1 MDIKIMQGNTIISDK
16 FCERFCFLKLLQP
29 FENDDLFDAEIGE
42 DSDDREN
49 GNLSDDDDDNDAPK
63 SPSLGQS
70 HSGEEAATMSSDDE
84 STRKNVKKRKKREAK
99 RKVKS

>member
-1 MDIKIMQGNTIISDK
+1 M
-16 FCERFCFLKLLQP
+16 LQP
-29 FENDDLFDAEIGE
+29 FENDDLFDAEIEE
-42 DSDDREN
+42 DSDYREN
-49 GNLSDDDDDNDAPK
+49 GNLSNDDDAPK

-99 RKVKS
+99 RKVKSLIIIS

>member
-1 MDIKIMQGNTIISDK
+1 M
-16 FCERFCFLKLLQP
+16 LQP

-49 GNLSDDDDDNDAPK
+49 GSLSDDDDDDAPK
-63 SPSLGQS
+63 SPSHGQS

-84 STRKNVKKRKKREAK
+84 SPCKNVKKREKREAK